1 MSNDI
6 QPIIDDAGVPRC
18 TTACRHHHIEM
29 RPITSEHRCRW
40 FSLRGRIVGQFCEPA
55 LRKLAASRM
64 DLLATLRDIAGHTDA
79 DDPQSYRADDPEG
92 CLDTVH
98 ARAVG
103 AVARAEQKLSAEAD
117 SPA

>member
-1 MSNDI
+1 MSNI

-55 LRKLAASRM
+55 LRALAKDRKALLAA
-64 DLLATLRDIAGHTDA
+64 LRDIAEMTDP
-79 DDPQSYRADDPEG
+79 DNPDSYRSDDREG

-98 ARAVG
+98 AKAT
-103 AVARAEQKLSAEAD
+103 AAIAAAEPTPSAEAD

>member
-40 FSLRGRIVGQFCEPA
+40 FSLHGRIVGQFCEPA
-55 LRKLAASRM
+55 LRKLAASHKA
-64 DLLATLRDIAGHTDA
+64 LLATLRDIAEMTDS
-79 DDPQSYRADDPEG
+79 DNPDSYRSDDPED

-98 ARAVG
+98 ARAIG
-103 AVARAEQKLSAEAD
+103 AVAAAEQTPSAEAD